1 VRETRSPAAQAD
13 LPVTVYTPESP
24 LRHPAALLKGM
35 LRDLLASRELAWRLF
50 VRDTS
55 APYRQSLLGYAWL
68 FIPPLVVGL
77 PFVFLNA
84 QGVISIEGTAVPY
97 AAFAIIGTTIW
108 QSFADA
114 LLSPVKT
121 VSASRGMLLR
131 VNFPREAIL
140 LAGMG
145 QVVFAT
151 LIRMLLVVFVML
163 WFEITPAGTAWLF
176 PLGVAAIIMV
186 GFTVGVLLVPAG
198 ALFGDVQQGLPI
210 LAMFLMLLTPVVYPA
225 PETGTAAAVAKWN
238 PLTPLV
244 TVTRDWLTTGAADQ
258 LPGFLIVTVVS
269 LTMLFVGWIVYRLA
283 LPHVIARM
291 GN

>member
-1 VRETRSPAAQAD
+1 VHEADTPKTHGD
-13 LPVTVYTPESP
+13 LPLTVYTPESP
-24 LRHPAALLKGM
+24 LRHPVSLLKAM
-35 LRDLLASRELAWRLF
+35 LRDVAASRELAWRLF
-50 VRDTS
+50 LRDTS

-68 FIPPLVVGL
+68 FIPPLIAGL

-84 QGVISIEGTAVPY
+84 QGVIAIEGTAVPY

-108 QSFADA
+108 QSFVDA

-121 VSASRGMLLR
+121 VTTSRAMLLR

-140 LAGMG
+140 LAGIG
-145 QVVFAT
+145 HVVFAT
-151 LIRMLLVVFVML
+151 LIRLLLVAFVML
-163 WFEITPAGTAWLF
+163 WFGLTPPGTVWLF
-176 PLGVAAIIMV
+176 PLGILAMIVV
-186 GFTVGVLLVPAG
+186 GFTLGVLLVPLG

-210 LAMFLMLLTPVVYPA
+210 LALFLMLLTPVVYPI
-225 PETGTAAAVAKWN
+225 PEAGVAASVARWN

-244 TVTRDWLTTGAADQ
+244 TVTRDWLTTGAAGQ
-258 LPGFLIVTVVS
+258 VAEFLLVTGAS
-269 LTMLFVGWIVYRLA
+269 LTLLFVGWVVYRLA

>member
-1 VRETRSPAAQAD
+1 MRETR
-13 LPVTVYTPESP
+13 LPGTPPELPLTVYTPESP
-24 LRHPAALLKGM
+24 LRHPAALVKGM
-35 LRDLLASRELAWRLF
+35 LRDLAASRGLAWRLF

-84 QGVISIEGTAVPY
+84 QGVIAIEGTAIPY
-97 AAFAIIGTTIW
+97 AAFALIGTTIW
-108 QSFADA
+108 QSFVDA
-114 LLSPVKT
+114 LLSPVRT
-121 VSASRGMLLR
+121 VSASRAMLLR

-140 LAGMG
+140 LAGIG

-163 WFEITPAGTAWLF
+163 WFDIKPPGTAWLF
-176 PLGVAAIIMV
+176 PLGVLAIIMV

-225 PETGTAAAVAKWN
+225 PETGAAASVVKWN
-238 PLTPLV
+238 PMTPLV

-258 LPGFLIVTVVS
+258 VPGFLLVTGAS
-269 LTMLFVGWIVYRLA
+269 LTLLFVGWIVYRLA